1 MKIAK
6 LQDISQPGF
15 LFFYYY
21 YFLNVD
27 GPCES
32 VTASDASGAVM
43 VWRLRFLILNFPFT
57 EVFFFLEE
65 GNF

>member
-43 VWRLRFLILNFPFT
+43 VWRLRFLILNFPFM
-57 EVFFFLEE
+57 EVSF
-65 GNF
+65 

>member
-32 VTASDASGAVM
+32 VTASDASGAVT
-43 VWRLRFLILNFPFT
+43 VWRLRFLILNFPFF
-57 EVFFFLEE
+57 EFFLEE